1 VLARSSART
10 FSEVVDNVSDLGVLW
25 RLNTYGVAGTEQ
37 LAKFMENI
45 DNYHHGKPYLN
56 RVEWEKVFV
65 QLPLLT
71 REY

>member
-1 VLARSSART
+1 L
-10 FSEVVDNVSDLGVLW
+10 
-25 RLNTYGVAGTEQ
+25 VAGAEQ

-71 REY
+71 QEY